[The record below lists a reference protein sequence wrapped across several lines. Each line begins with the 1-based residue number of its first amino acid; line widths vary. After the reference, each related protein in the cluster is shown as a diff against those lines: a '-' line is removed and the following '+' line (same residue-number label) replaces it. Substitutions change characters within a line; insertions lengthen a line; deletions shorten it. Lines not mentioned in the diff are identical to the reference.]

1 MAYAILK
8 NNRRTTKFTFNTYES
23 ARQYI
28 RKLLRKMGREAYITE
43 MYMRGKGNL
52 NALIGDKTDRAYAM
66 WDGINR
72 NPTNFTE
79 LGYAIRK
86 LD

>member
-1 MAYAILK
+1 MAYAVLK
-8 NNRRTTKFTFNTYES
+8 NNRRTTKLTFNTYES
-23 ARQYI
+23 ARQFI

-43 MYMRGKGNL
+43 MYMRGQRNT
-52 NALIGDKTDRAYAM
+52 NAYAINPTQGALAT
-66 WDGINR
+66 WDAISR